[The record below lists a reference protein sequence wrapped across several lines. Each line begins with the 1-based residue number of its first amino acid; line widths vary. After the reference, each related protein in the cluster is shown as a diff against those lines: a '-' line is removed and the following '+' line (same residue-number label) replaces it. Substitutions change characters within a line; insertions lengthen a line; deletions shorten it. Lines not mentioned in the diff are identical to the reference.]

1 MGIIKRQTIQ
11 SSIYAYAGVAVGF
24 LTQGIWFPNLFE
36 GTQVVGLL
44 TLLISLAQVLAQ
56 ASNLGING
64 AGGRYFPYFR
74 NADKQHNGYL
84 FIASLTTL
92 AGFSLCVLALWLAR
106 PWVIDFYQKDSSL
119 FVDYYYLLIPLT
131 LFTVYFTVFDNY
143 ARLLYDPVTGTLLQ
157 QFVQRVLILLAG
169 GLYWLGWVT
178 LPQFLGVW
186 LLAFFVPLVL
196 IIISVARD
204 EALFF
209 SRKFVSLDTELRR
222 NLTRYAGL
230 TLTSA
235 LSTQIVWTIDKVMI
249 NSKQGLGDTGIYGT
263 ASYFAAVIAIPATAL
278 YKVSG
283 TLIAESWKTNDLK
296 NIATIYRKSCL
307 NQLIAGCLVFVGV
320 AANLPSVFRFLPSDY
335 QAGYYV
341 ILWLGLGKLI
351 DMATGVNGIIM
362 NTSRYYTYDSLFF
375 VALIFITIAAN
386 MLLIPRFGI
395 NGAAMGAAL
404 ATMLYNLARTIFVGF
419 AFQMQPFT
427 WRNLVVILLGLGV
440 WWVSVQLPYPDADA
454 PKWRFIVDIAWR
466 SALITGL
473 FGGAVLA
480 LNLSSDINQ
489 TVAGL
494 RKRFLNFFKIITQRS
509 TE

>member
-11 SSIYAYAGVAVGF
+11 NSIYAYAGVAVGF
-24 LTQGIWFPNLFE
+24 LTQGVLFPNLFHE
-36 GTQVVGLL
+36 TQVGLL

-56 ASNLGING
+56 ASNLGLNG

-74 NADKQHNGYL
+74 DVDRQHNGYL
-84 FIASLTTL
+84 LITSLTTL
-92 AGFSLCVLALWLAR
+92 VGFSLCVLALWLAR
-106 PWVIDFYQKDSSL
+106 PWVVEFYQKESSL
-119 FVDYYYLLIPLT
+119 FVEYYYVLIPLT

-178 LPQFLGVW
+178 FPQFIGVW
-186 LLAFFVPLVL
+186 LLAFFVPLILMV
-196 IIISVARD
+196 ISVARD

-209 SRKFVSLDTELRR
+209 SRQFVSIDANLRR
-222 NLTRYAGL
+222 NLMRYAGL

-235 LSTQIVWTIDKVMI
+235 LSTQIIWTIDKVMI

-283 TLIAESWKTNDLK
+283 TLIAESWKANDLK
-296 NIATIYRKSCL
+296 NIASIYRKSCL

-320 AANLPSVFRFLPSDY
+320 AANLPNVFRFLPASY
-335 QAGYYV
+335 EAGYYV

-351 DMATGVNGIIM
+351 DMGTGVNGTIL

-375 VALIFITIAAN
+375 VVLIFITIAAN
-386 MLLIPRFGI
+386 QYLIPRFGI

-404 ATMLYNLARTIFVGF
+404 ATLLYNLVRTLFVGF
-419 AFQMQPFT
+419 AFRMQPFT
-427 WRNLVVILLGLGV
+427 WRNLLVIMLGASV
-440 WWVSVQLPYPDADA
+440 WWVSVQIPYPAITD
-454 PKWRFIVDIAWR
+454 PKWRFIMDIVWR

-473 FGGAVLA
+473 FGGTVVA
-480 LNLSSDINQ
+480 LNLSPDINQ
-489 TVAGL
+489 TVAQL
-494 RKRFLNFFKIITQRS
+494 RKRFLN
-509 TE
+509 

>member
-11 SSIYAYAGVAVGF
+11 SSIYAYAGVGVGF
-24 LTQGIWFPNLFE
+24 LTQGIFFPNLFSE
-36 GTQVVGLL
+36 VQVGLL

-56 ASNLGING
+56 ASNLGLNG

-74 NADKQHNGYL
+74 NANRQHNGYL
-84 FIASLTTL
+84 IIASLTTL
-92 AGFSLCVLALWLAR
+92 IGFSLCVLAMWLAR
-106 PWVIDFYQKDSSL
+106 PWIVELYQEESAL
-119 FVDYYYLLIPLT
+119 FVQYYYLLIPLT
-131 LFTVYFTVFDNY
+131 FFTVYFTVFDNY
-143 ARLLYDPVTGTLLQ
+143 ARLLYDPVTGTILQ
-157 QFVQRVLILLAG
+157 QFVQRLLVLVAG

-178 LPQFLGVW
+178 FPQFLGVW
-186 LLAFFVPLVL
+186 LLAFVVPLVL
-196 IIISVARD
+196 MIASVARD

-209 SRKFVSLDTELRR
+209 SRRFVSVNAEFRR
-222 NLTRYAGL
+222 NLMRYAGL

-235 LSTQIVWTIDKVMI
+235 LSSQIVLVIDKVMI

-263 ASYFAAVIAIPATAL
+263 ASYFATVIAIPATAL

-296 NIATIYRKSCL
+296 NIASIYRKSCL

-320 AANLPSVFRFLPSDY
+320 AANLPTVFRFLPQNY
-335 QAGYYV
+335 EAGYYV

-351 DMATGVNGIIM
+351 DMATGVNGIIL

-386 MLLIPRFGI
+386 LYLIPRFGI
-395 NGAAMGAAL
+395 NGAAIGAAL
-404 ATMLYNLARTIFVGF
+404 AIFLYNFARTLFVGF
-419 AFQMQPFT
+419 AFRMQPFT
-427 WRNLVVILLGLGV
+427 WRNAVVIILALSV
-440 WWVSVQLPYPDADA
+440 WWVSVQLPYPQDDA
-454 PKWRFIVDIAWR
+454 PTWRFILDIAWR
-466 SALITGL
+466 STLITGL
-473 FGGAVLA
+473 FGSSVLA

-494 RKRFLNFFKIITQRS
+494 KERFL
-509 TE
+509 

>member
-11 SSIYAYAGVAVGF
+11 SSIYSYAGVAVGF
-24 LTQGIWFPNLFE
+24 LTQGLWFPNLFR

-44 TLLISLAQVLAQ
+44 TLLISLSQVLAQ
-56 ASNLGING
+56 ASNLGLNG
-64 AGGRYFPYFR
+64 AGGRYFPLFR
-74 NADKQHNGYL
+74 NAERQHNGYL
-84 FIASLTTL
+84 LITTLTTL
-92 AGFSLCVLALWLAR
+92 AGFGICVLVLWLAR
-106 PWVIDFYQKDSSL
+106 PWVIEFYQKDSAL
-119 FVDYYYLLIPLT
+119 FVEYYYLLIPLT

-157 QFVQRVLILLAG
+157 QFVLRLLILLAG

-186 LLAFFVPLVL
+186 LLAFLIPLIL
-196 IIISVARD
+196 MIISVARD

-209 SRKFVSLDTELRR
+209 NRTFVSVNADLRR
-222 NLTRYAGL
+222 NLMRYAGL

-283 TLIAESWKTNDLK
+283 TLIAESWKTNDLQ

-320 AANLPSVFRFLPSDY
+320 AANLSNVFRFLPPDY
-335 QAGYYV
+335 EAGYYV

-351 DMATGVNGIIM
+351 DMATGVNGIIL

-375 VALIFITIAAN
+375 VVLIFITIAAN

-395 NGAAMGAAL
+395 NGAAIGAAL
-404 ATMLYNLARTIFVGF
+404 ATILYNLARTLFVGF
-419 AFQMQPFT
+419 AFRMQPFT
-427 WRNLVVILLGLGV
+427 WRNLVVILLGLVV
-440 WWVSVQLPYPDADA
+440 WWVTIQIPYPSADA
-454 PKWRFIVDIAWR
+454 PKWRTILDIGWR

-473 FGGAVLA
+473 FGGAVIVLK
-480 LNLSSDINQ
+480 LSSDINQ
-489 TVAGL
+489 TVEGL
-494 RKRFLNFFKIITQRS
+494 RKRFL
-509 TE
+509 